1 MKKFLAFLLVF
12 AMILPIVPMI
22 SIDTTKAETMPTSW
36 ATVTKD
42 AAANYF
48 QFMADGIS
56 VSAGDTVTVLI
67 HSTLGAVKTNS
78 SIRTLVGGGDIT
90 ETGRMAAP
98 SVTSIGG
105 NWYEVTTT
113 SASAGKLAMRL
124 YFEGQSDKIDG
135 VVSINIGRISVN
147 NTHYTFEIEADI
159 TAAGLKTWVSM
170 IPTFTIG
177 NASQP
182 TPEPTATPVPT
193 PVPDRVP
200 ADPQPDVGKV
210 FMYDLVEEGAST
222 GRATVKVASPVI
234 KGDII
239 SFWVKFDG
247 SHGADHTLYE
257 LYARYNGTSATLVKN
272 GKSVTYRDVVDA
284 ATAVTG
290 DGWYY
295 IECVAAN
302 DAATAGNYELA
313 IDAGNQGGTLSSA
326 MIADVRLNG
335 VAVDVTDYVE
345 KTSIDAI
352 VAKELSVTLGTDLAV
367 NVYAYGIYATEVE
380 ATFTLNG
387 NTSTLVGVK
396 ENEKSAT
403 YKFVF
408 EGISPELMAD
418 TLTVSISADDNVVAT
433 GSTTLEAYLNAI
445 DVEGNA
451 ELEALVNDVLVYGGA
466 AQEYRKYNTENLV
479 SDGVTGTV
487 FDITGVESV
496 KGTTSNANGYNFIS
510 ANLWFDY
517 SNAIIFKFAA
527 ADVEGVTLKVNGS
540 VVEFEEVEDGVYKA
554 ISNHIA
560 PTDFDETYTAVLTD
574 AEDNELATATYS
586 VNSYVVNM
594 SGSNNVALTNLV
606 KALYNYG
613 VSAEAYKAAN

>member
-1 MKKFLAFLLVF
+1 MKKFLAMLLVF

-22 SIDTTKAETMPTSW
+22 SIDTTKAETKPTSW
-36 ATVTKD
+36 AKITKPETSS
-42 AAANYF
+42 AYYF
-48 QFMADGIS
+48 QFKMTNAICA
-56 VSAGDTVTVLI
+56 AGDVVSILVY
-67 HSTLGAVKTNS
+67 SPLGAIESGS
-78 SIRTLVGGGDIT
+78 SIRILDVDNDNAYSKETTTVADLGD
-90 ETGRMAAP
+90 G
-98 SVTSIGG
+98 
-105 NWYEVTTT
+105 WYEV
-113 SASAGKLAMRL
+113 SATVGKAGVFATRL
-124 YFEGQSDKIDG
+124 YITGYGNGDKFTG
-135 VVSINIGRISVN
+135 TAYINVAKVTVGA
-147 NTHYTFEIEADI
+147 TEYTFDDDGDLTGPGFANWFAFDPEVVLG
-159 TAAGLKTWVSM
+159 TA
-170 IPTFTIG
+170 
-177 NASQP
+177 ASQP
-182 TPEPTATPVPT
+182 TPVPT

-200 ADPQPDVGKV
+200 ADPQPDAGKV

-222 GRATVKVASPVI
+222 GRATVKVDSPVI

-247 SHGADHTLYE
+247 SHGADHTKYE
-257 LYARYNGTSATLVKN
+257 LYARYDGTTATLVKN

-302 DAATAGNYELA
+302 DAATAGNYMLA

-433 GSTTLEAYLNAI
+433 GSTTLEAYLNDI

-451 ELEALVNDVLVYGGA
+451 KLEALVNDVLVYGGA

-527 ADVEGVTLKVNGS
+527 ADVDSVSLTVND
-540 VVEFEEVEDGVYKA
+540 VAVEFEEVEPGVYKA
-554 ISNHIA
+554 ITNHIA

-574 AEDNELATATYS
+574 AEGNELATATYS
-586 VNSYVVNM
+586 VNSYVVNKCN
-594 SGSNNVALTNLV
+594 SNNVALANLV

-613 VSAEAYKAAN
+613 VSAEAYKAPN